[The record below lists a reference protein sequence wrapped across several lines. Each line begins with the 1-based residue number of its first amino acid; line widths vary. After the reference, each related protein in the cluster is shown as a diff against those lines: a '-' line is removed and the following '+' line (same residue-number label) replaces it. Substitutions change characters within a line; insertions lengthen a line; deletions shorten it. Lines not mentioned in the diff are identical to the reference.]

1 MNYSY
6 HPQLYS
12 CPEIWALSGDEFKLY
27 AALLTFCK
35 PDGTGAYPF
44 NKTLLEMTG
53 KSETTL
59 SRNLKTLEDAGVI
72 TRIYA
77 NERNGRKGCFRS
89 VRVNY
94 VPTIA
99 KGFCVLEDHE
109 SYEKQIAQQDYQ
121 IQNGT
126 VVVSNY
132 EYRGVPASDM
142 VTSPP
147 VKTFPSPPAGTQKN
161 TPIREH
167 SPKEQQQEDGLSL
180 SDGASNLPNP
190 NTYKPENLAPRK
202 GAVLT
207 EAQRN
212 LATQLL
218 GASGQDR
225 QFAAS
230 VSQEMANTT
239 GFLEF
244 YLKATIKASKERK
257 IKGTTIA
264 YLIGS
269 INNSWC
275 NGDWVDP
282 DQAAREQKEKEI
294 AARRAR
300 LDRLT

>member
-1 MNYSY
+1 MIADRPRKFN
-6 HPQLYS
+6 PMVLN
-12 CPEIWALSGDEFKLY
+12 CPEIWALPSSEFKLY
-27 AALLTFCK
+27 VALLSFADK
-35 PDGTGAYPF
+35 NGEGAFPA
-44 NKTLLEMTG
+44 N
-53 KSETTL
+53 S
-59 SRNLKTLEDAGVI
+59 TLEDMIVVKERALQVLLKSLEDKNII
-72 TRIYA
+72 TRSS
-77 NERNGRKGCFRS
+77 ETCSKGTARTIT
-89 VRVNY
+89 VNY
-94 VPTIA
+94 AVHTI
-99 KGFCVLEDHE
+99 E
-109 SYEKQIAQQDYQ
+109 QIGR
-121 IQNGT
+121 INLR
-126 VVVSNY
+126 S
-132 EYRGVPASDM
+132 RGATD
-142 VTSPP
+142 
-147 VKTFPSPPAGTQKN
+147 N
-161 TPIREH
+161 TPRGAVDNTPGAQSTTGDH
-167 SPKEQQQEDGLSL
+167 SCINNGIKSSSSEESLVPSQQQPEQLSSL
-180 SDGASNLPNP
+180 RTDLPNP

-230 VSQEMANTT
+230 VSQEMANKT

>member
-1 MNYSY
+1 MEDWNISA
-6 HPQLYS
+6 
-12 CPEIWALSGDEFKLY
+12 EIVTNALKSLSQQGYIVTKRTCNGYNIRWAKVDETDDKEI
-27 AALLTFCK
+27 
-35 PDGTGAYPF
+35 PDNTESVSVKHGMRIR
-44 NKTLLEMTG
+44 E
-53 KSETTL
+53 
-59 SRNLKTLEDAGVI
+59 SRNAIPENTDCSLT
-72 TRIYA
+72 
-77 NERNGRKGCFRS
+77 KGL
-89 VRVNY
+89 N
-94 VPTIA
+94 
-99 KGFCVLEDHE
+99 KDL
-109 SYEKQIAQQDYQ
+109 
-121 IQNGT
+121 N
-126 VVVSNY
+126 
-132 EYRGVPASDM
+132 
-142 VTSPP
+142 
-147 VKTFPSPPAGTQKN
+147 
-161 TPIREH
+161 
-167 SPKEQQQEDGLSL
+167 KEQQQEDGLSL
-180 SDGASNLPNP
+180 SDGSSNLPNP

-225 QFAAS
+225 QFASS
-230 VSQEMANTT
+230 VSQEMANKT

>member
-1 MNYSY
+1 MSFRDKQQYYFVITDDIAKSDLTPSEKLVASSILKRTRDNNRTGFVMLRAGWIMEDWNISA
-6 HPQLYS
+6 
-12 CPEIWALSGDEFKLY
+12 EIVTNALKSLSQHGYIVTKRTCNGYNIRWAKVDETDDKEI
-27 AALLTFCK
+27 
-35 PDGTGAYPF
+35 PD
-44 NKTLLEMTG
+44 N
-53 KSETTL
+53 SESVSVKHGMRIRE
-59 SRNLKTLEDAGVI
+59 SRNAIPENTDCSLT
-72 TRIYA
+72 
-77 NERNGRKGCFRS
+77 KGL
-89 VRVNY
+89 N
-94 VPTIA
+94 
-99 KGFCVLEDHE
+99 KDL
-109 SYEKQIAQQDYQ
+109 
-121 IQNGT
+121 N
-126 VVVSNY
+126 
-132 EYRGVPASDM
+132 
-142 VTSPP
+142 
-147 VKTFPSPPAGTQKN
+147 
-161 TPIREH
+161 
-167 SPKEQQQEDGLSL
+167 KEQQQEDGLSL

-230 VSQEMANTT
+230 VSQEMANKT

>member
-1 MNYSY
+1 MKRPDAGYTKAYHKWTDNEELSDSAYRTLITIYSLWNPSIERWVSPPTVANVASIRKKHSDTIRSHFRELEGSGFIKRTREPLIGGGSNMY
-6 HPQLYS
+6 M
-12 CPEIWALSGDEFKLY
+12 EIVLPASQNPIYKCESGDSE
-27 AALLTFCK
+27 
-35 PDGTGAYPF
+35 DGENTILAKGV
-44 NKTLLEMTG
+44 KTPS
-53 KSETTL
+53 SEGGE
-59 SRNLKTLEDAGVI
+59 NAPI
-72 TRIYA
+72 TR
-77 NERNGRKGCFRS
+77 G
-89 VRVNY
+89 
-94 VPTIA
+94 A
-99 KGFCVLEDHE
+99 KTPPSIKSKNSLLRED
-109 SYEKQIAQQDYQ
+109 S
-121 IQNGT
+121 
-126 VVVSNY
+126 
-132 EYRGVPASDM
+132 
-142 VTSPP
+142 
-147 VKTFPSPPAGTQKN
+147 KN
-161 TPIREH
+161 I
-167 SPKEQQQEDGLSL
+167 KQQQEQDGLSL
-180 SDGASNLPNP
+180 LDGSSNLPNP

-230 VSQEMANTT
+230 VSQEMANKT

-244 YLKATIKASKERK
+244 YLKATIRASKERK

-282 DQAAREQKEKEI
+282 DQAAKDQKEKEI